1 MTLLMQRR
9 MKTGSLAERYDGQGP
24 HELREFERERVTSVC
39 SFATSRGSAP
49 ARAVRSPMS
58 ASCRR
63 RRRASASSTSVR
75 VPSWSMPHHDGSHK
89 PTAAGEQQENG
100 LGASGGRQAILH
112 VASTRYAE
120 DCLSPLLW
128 KRGLARDGH
137 GAPWPA
143 ARAFN
148 LRPKT
153 PPGRLPHAGEEC
165 AGPAGIRSRSA
176 CFRLGYGWRG
186 YRCCWGIAASRSRR
200 SIIRPGCG
208 RGRNSWRR
216 MSGRVGSSPIAI
228 RLQT

>member
-100 LGASGGRQAILH
+100 LTPSAGVDVSMGQRKPKNERRRQPAEPPSPKRLNDRFASAPSRLH
-112 VASTRYAE
+112 RPPRRAAHRRTRRNA
-120 DCLSPLLW
+120 
-128 KRGLARDGH
+128 RARRDG
-137 GAPWPA
+137 
-143 ARAFN
+143 R
-148 LRPKT
+148 
-153 PPGRLPHAGEEC
+153 
-165 AGPAGIRSRSA
+165 
-176 CFRLGYGWRG
+176 WR
-186 YRCCWGIAASRSRR
+186 
-200 SIIRPGCG
+200 
-208 RGRNSWRR
+208 
-216 MSGRVGSSPIAI
+216 
-228 RLQT
+228 